1 MCDTLVSLTND
12 GVLFAKNSDRD
23 PNESQVLEWHP
34 AADHRAGTELACT
47 WITIPQQRHTN
58 AVVLSRP
65 WWMWGAEIG
74 ANEAGVVIGNE
85 AVFTRDRSEV
95 EPGLLGMDMLRLALE
110 RTSSAHSAV
119 GCIIDLLETHGQ
131 GGSYSFEHPGFTYDN
146 SFIVADPNGAF
157 VLETA
162 GRAHATEQVNGRGR
176 SISNGLTIP
185 GFAEAHA
192 DRLRGRVAQCST
204 RRARTETSARTA
216 RTVTDM
222 FAALRN
228 HGPASGLDH
237 TVADPPRYAVL
248 NGALAAPCAH
258 AGGLLTSTQSTASWV
273 ADLRG
278 TPQHWATGTSAP
290 CTSLFKPVSVDEPVD
305 IGPAPANTFDPRTLW
320 WRHERLHRMV
330 MQHPSALLSR
340 YAGERDALE
349 TAWVADPPPS
359 SDAFK
364 LGDETEACWLTVIE
378 DAIAAK
384 AAPDQRPMIV
394 RRLWRRWNAAAALP
408 TPAS

>member
-1 MCDTLVSLTND
+1 MCDTLVSLTDD

-23 PNESQVLEWHP
+23 PNESQILEWHP
-34 AADHRAGTELACT
+34 AADHPAGSELACT
-47 WITIPQQRHTN
+47 WITIPQRQHTN
-58 AVVLSRP
+58 AVLLSRP
-65 WWMWGAEIG
+65 WWMWGAEMG

-85 AVFTRDRSEV
+85 AVFTRNRSEK
-95 EPGLLGMDMLRLALE
+95 EPGLLGMDLLRLALE
-110 RTSSAHSAV
+110 RAGSAHEAV
-119 GCIIDLLETHGQ
+119 GCIVELLETHGQ
-131 GGSYSFEHPGFTYDN
+131 GGSCSFEHPGLTYDN
-146 SFIVADPNGAF
+146 SFIVADPSSAV

-162 GRAHATEQVNGRGR
+162 GRTHVTEQVTGRGR
-176 SISNGLTIP
+176 SISNGLTIS

-216 RTVTDM
+216 TSVPDM

-228 HGPASGLDH
+228 HGPATGLDH
-237 TVADPPRYAVL
+237 TVASPPRYAVL
-248 NGALAAPCAH
+248 NGALGAPCAH

-278 TPQHWATGTSAP
+278 SPQHWATGTSAP
-290 CTSLFKPVSVDEPVD
+290 CTSLFKPVSVCEPVD
-305 IGPAPANTFDPRTLW
+305 IGPVPANTFDPRALW

-330 MQHPSALLSR
+330 MRHPSALLSR
-340 YAGERDALE
+340 YDSERDTLE
-349 TAWVADPPPS
+349 ATWVADLPSS

-364 LGDETEACWLTVIE
+364 LGDEAEACWLTTVE

-384 AAPDQRPMIV
+384 AAPESRPTIV
-394 RRLWRRWNAAAALP
+394 RRLWRHWNAAADLTLP
-408 TPAS
+408 AN